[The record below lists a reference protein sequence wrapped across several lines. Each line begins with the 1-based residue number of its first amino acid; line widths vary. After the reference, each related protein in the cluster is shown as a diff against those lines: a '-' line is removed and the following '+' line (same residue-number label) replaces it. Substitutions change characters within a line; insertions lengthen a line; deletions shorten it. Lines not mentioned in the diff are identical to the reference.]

1 MKILYIFKKNI
12 CMKLSII
19 NLHSFIDVITNSSTE
34 LFISE
39 SDDPINMIELILLE
53 IIKNYNKKYNTT
65 LTLDIFER
73 PIKLSYE
80 DYLIWKGSEER
91 NENELYETLES
102 WFINDDEDSKKEYR
116 KNNIKH
122 RIWMDI
128 DNSLNDIY
136 VNLCLGKDIYSDECI
151 ELVDDIYNYVENG
164 DINKPNWWDEPYLDY
179 QYQIRVRDLDGKIFI
194 FSSDDNSVPYVMW
207 DEINIKLNATNY
219 HLG

>member
-1 MKILYIFKKNI
+1 
-12 CMKLSII
+12 MKLSII

-53 IIKNYNKKYNTT
+53 IIKNYNNKHNTT

-116 KNNIKH
+116 KDNIKNK
-122 RIWMDI
+122 IWRDNI

-136 VNLCLGKDIYSDECI
+136 VNLCLGKDIYSNECI
-151 ELVDDIYNYVENG
+151 ELIDNIYNHVENG
-164 DINKPNWWDEPYLDY
+164 GINKPDWWDEPYLDY